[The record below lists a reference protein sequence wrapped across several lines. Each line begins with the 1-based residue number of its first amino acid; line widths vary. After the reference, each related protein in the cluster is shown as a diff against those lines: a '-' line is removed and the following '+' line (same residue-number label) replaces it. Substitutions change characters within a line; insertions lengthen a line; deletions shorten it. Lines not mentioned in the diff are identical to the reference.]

1 MRRLAKMMMVG
12 LMALTV
18 SGITTDAMA
27 KKAPDCE
34 KGGVK
39 YGVVEGNFREEWYS
53 YQERAESY
61 LAGECFE
68 PALSDFESAIKLRTA
83 IDRAAKTPGCDTR
96 RARSYGMH
104 FEDWFGHRG
113 RGISL
118 YQLGNIDQAIKE
130 LEFSLK
136 CTESSQAQYFLD
148 KARAKKL
155 KTSGADTSNP
165 VLKSVRLVRTEPRID
180 FIKEGSPSPAPG
192 YDKYLSFPYYFTVDE
207 IETILEGL
215 SKKQRKQLDLSPGW
229 GHQVISWKS
238 ADEIP
243 SLTVSQGSFYA
254 VVEAEDDQGVQF
266 VEASGTKSPYIFAQ
280 KKRADI
286 FPLKIEAEASGAEE
300 ETDIENMETRDLF
313 FIPIEEAR
321 GGANLNFSV
330 TDLLGKKG
338 EKSLA
343 LVIDNVGPQI
353 SIEDVKR
360 TPDGKAKIQGIWDDD
375 SGISSFKIGGVVP
388 GKAGGNGF
396 EVTAPVENERV
407 RFEIVDKAGNMTSGV
422 INLGQRPKGT
432 KALPPF
438 RWTKAIRKLYRLAAL
453 DVFDAPVLAS
463 PPRPADLHPW
473 TNEPRPWPDVV
484 PVMED
489 PIELAVDVEMYWN
502 EVQNTLG
509 MTPQPPD
516 IILKAMYNKV
526 YTNQIYL
533 EGRAVGKGAMLTSVT
548 VNRRNVL
555 KSPRS
560 NAFFN
565 KLVYLRPGR
574 NSIQIQAVD
583 EKGQVAK
590 QTLNITR
597 IVPKVRTVA
606 ERLAVSMLPF
616 YQNPS
621 FKEIGDVAY
630 DNLATN
636 LIRQRRFRYVDRSK
650 VNAAI
655 REARLSGTGL
665 VNAGTA
671 VRAGRMTNSE
681 AIIIGVVRETPT
693 SIEVKAQVV
702 DVETSRIMVTR
713 DAFHQ
718 DKSLGNLQFITRGL
732 ATKLKNAFPIVQG
745 NIQKSQGNSVVITLG
760 RRNRIKPGMKV
771 VFFKVIPRTDAA
783 GNPIGVDT
791 QKIGYGSVMS
801 TSSSASTVQV
811 TKTQGAAPKAQDLVI
826 TK

>member
-1 MRRLAKMMMVG
+1 
-12 LMALTV
+12 MALTV
-18 SGITTDAMA
+18 SGITRDAMA
-27 KKAPDCE
+27 KKAPSCE

-39 YGVVEGNFREEWYS
+39 YGVVKGNFREEWYS

-68 PALSDFESAIKLRTA
+68 PALADFESAIKLRTA
-83 IDRAAKTPGCDTR
+83 VDRAARTPGCDTR

-104 FEDWFGHRG
+104 FQDWFGHRG
-113 RGISL
+113 RGIAL
-118 YQLGNIDQAIKE
+118 YQLGNIDEAIKE
-130 LEFSLK
+130 LELSLE

-165 VLKSVRLVRTEPRID
+165 AVKSVRLVRTEPRID

-192 YDKYLSFPYYFTVDE
+192 YDKYISFPYYFTVDE

-238 ADEIP
+238 ADEMP

-280 KKRADI
+280 KKRADV
-286 FPLKIEAEASGAEE
+286 FPMKIETEASGVEE
-300 ETDIENMETRDLF
+300 ETDAENMVPQDLF
-313 FIPIEEAR
+313 FIPIKEAR
-321 GGANLNFSV
+321 GGANLTFSV

-360 TPDGKAKIQGIWDDD
+360 TPDGKAKIQGVWDDD
-375 SGISSFKIGGVVP
+375 SGIKSFKIGGVVP
-388 GKAGGNGF
+388 GKAGANGF
-396 EVTAPVENERV
+396 EVTAPVENDRI
-407 RFEIVDKAGNMTSGV
+407 RFEIIDKAGNMTSGV
-422 INLGQRPKGT
+422 INLGQRKGT
-432 KALPPF
+432 YNHIIPY
-438 RWTKAIRKLYRLAAL
+438 RWTRIFRKIYRLAAL
-453 DVFDAPVLAS
+453 DAFDAPYLPAM
-463 PPRPADLHPW
+463 PRSGDLDPW
-473 TNEPRPWPDVV
+473 TGEPEPYPYFYPSYDEPLRVADY
-484 PVMED
+484 
-489 PIELAVDVEMYWN
+489 EMYWN

-509 MTPQPPD
+509 MISEPPD

-526 YTNQIYL
+526 YTNQIYV
-533 EGRAVGKGAMLTSVT
+533 EGRVVGKGAMLTSIT
-548 VNRRNVL
+548 VNRKNVL

-574 NSIQIQAVD
+574 NAIQIQAVD

-597 IVPKVRTVA
+597 IVPKVRSVS

-616 YQNPS
+616 YQDPS

-702 DVETSRIMVTR
+702 DVETTRIMVTR

-745 NIQKSQGNSVVITLG
+745 NIQKASGNNMVITLG
-760 RRNRIKPGMKV
+760 RRNRIRPGMKV